1 MAVIAILNPKG
12 GVGKTTL
19 ATNLA
24 GEMLRR
30 GLKTLLVDSDP
41 QGSTIDWGYVRER
54 REVGPMK
61 IMGLNTLSKIK
72 TVKNLHMSYDH
83 VVLDGSARL
92 EELSLAA
99 IKVSNAVLI
108 PVRPSAMDLWAVRPV
123 IKLIQQQQQ
132 QLLKAFGGIKK
143 LHCAFCVTQQIGRTI
158 LAREIGGAAAD
169 LGVPVLSG
177 RMNYRV
183 AYARA
188 SQLGMTVQELEPE
201 GKAAEET
208 ESLTTEILN
217 FIES

>member
-24 GEMLRR
+24 GEILRR
-30 GLKTLLVDSDP
+30 GMKTLLVDSDP
-41 QGSTIDWGYVRER
+41 QGSTLDWGYIRER
-54 REVGPMK
+54 QDVTSMK
-61 IMGLNTLSKIK
+61 IMGLSTLSKIK
-72 TVKNLHMSYDH
+72 TIKNLQMSYDH
-83 VVLDGSARL
+83 VILDGSARL

-108 PVRPSAMDLWAVRPV
+108 PVRPSAMDLWAVRPI

-132 QLLKAFGGIKK
+132 QLIKAFGGIKQ
-143 LHCAFCVTQQIGRTI
+143 LHCAFCVTQQIGRTL
-158 LAREIGGAAAD
+158 LAREIGGAASD

-188 SQLGMTVQELEPE
+188 AQLGLTVQELEPE

-208 ESLTTEILN
+208 EQLTTEILK
-217 FIES
+217 FVQP